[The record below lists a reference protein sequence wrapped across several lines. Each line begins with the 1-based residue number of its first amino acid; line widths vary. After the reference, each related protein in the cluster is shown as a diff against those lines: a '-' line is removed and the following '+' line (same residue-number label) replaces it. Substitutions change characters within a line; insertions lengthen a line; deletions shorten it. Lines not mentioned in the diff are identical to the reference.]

1 MKKILLL
8 SIALFLIYSASA
20 QADFKWG
27 KIDSIPKNKSQIYS
41 DTKTFISGV
50 WKGSD
55 KIIQNDDKK
64 GGIIVVKGKSIQ
76 IFNFALCPYEYTYEY
91 IVTFKMRDGMYKI
104 TIDHVYCSSAFGGK
118 DRSAIKRIEPV
129 DGNPYPLDTGWLA
142 EKRASKMIQTL
153 KQELQTILDSY
164 IEFIKAPGDPLLD
177 EKKIKF

>member
-27 KIDSIPKNKSQIYS
+27 KIDSIPKSKSQIYS
-41 DTKTFISGV
+41 DTKTFLSNV
-50 WKGSD
+50 WKSAD
-55 KIIQNDDKK
+55 KIIQRDDKEA
-64 GGIIVVKGKSIQ
+64 GIIVVKGKSVQ

-91 IVTFKMRDGMYKI
+91 VVTFKMRDGMYKI

-129 DGNPYPLDTGWLA
+129 DGNPYPLETGWLA
-142 EKRASKMIQTL
+142 EKRAGKMIQTL

-164 IEFIKAPGDPLLD
+164 IEFLKAPVDGLLN
-177 EKKIKF
+177 EKK